1 LDELLWS
8 SLSARFDRA
17 AVLSDAAQLFAE
29 EIYANPR
36 TAASLVRIFATVPF
50 AWLPT
55 AETAYVREFL
65 ERGGEARELNGKT
78 PVLAL
83 LGTRGIEPRWNDR
96 TQSVGHRAI
105 PLVSEAFVAG
115 APMIARL
122 LRETGFSLPRSMK
135 QNPQFVSG
143 VGEGNLFFV
152 GDASNTTDERGR
164 RIIPATDFVDRYG
177 IRTVYGSG
185 AAYPADGIFLTGI
198 VFSRRVIARDEAAT
212 FAPLV
217 RRLVAATSALATRE
231 RLYSPPRTES

>member
-1 LDELLWS
+1 VDELLWS
-8 SLSARFDRA
+8 SLSARFEGA
-17 AVLSDAAQLFAE
+17 AALSDASQIFADR
-29 EIYANPR
+29 IYANPR
-36 TAASLVRIFATVPF
+36 MAAALVRVFATVPY
-50 AWLPT
+50 AWLPA
-55 AETAYVREFL
+55 AEADFVRAFL
-65 ERGGEARELNGKT
+65 EQARDARELGPQT

-122 LRETGFSLPRSMK
+122 LRETGFSLPSAVK
-135 QNPQFVSG
+135 PNPQFVSG

-164 RIIPATDFVDRYG
+164 RIIPATDFVERYG

-185 AAYPADGIFLTGI
+185 SAYPADGVFLTSI
-198 VFSRRVIARDEAAT
+198 VFARKVISRDEAAT

-217 RRLVAATSALATRE
+217 RRLVDTTRALATPE
-231 RLYSPPRTES
+231 RLYS

>member
-1 LDELLWS
+1 MDELLWS
-8 SLSARFDRA
+8 SFSARFEGA
-17 AVLSDAAQLFAE
+17 ATLSHAAQTFADR
-29 EIYANPR
+29 IYGNPLVS
-36 TAASLVRIFATVPF
+36 AALVRVFATVPY
-50 AWLPT
+50 AWLPA
-55 AETAYVREFL
+55 AEATYVREFL
-65 ERGGEARELNGKT
+65 DRGGEARELTAHT

-83 LGTRGIEPRWNDR
+83 LGTRGIEPTWNDR
-96 TQSVGHRAI
+96 TQSLGHRAI

-122 LRETGFSLPRSMK
+122 LRETGFSLPSAVK
-135 QNPQFVSG
+135 PNPQFVSD

-185 AAYPADGIFLTGI
+185 SPYPAAGVYLTGI
-198 VFSRRVIARDEAAT
+198 VFSRKVTSRDDAAG

-217 RRLVAATSALATRE
+217 RRLVDATSALATPE
-231 RLYSPPRTES
+231 RLYP

>member
-1 LDELLWS
+1 MDELLWS
-8 SLSARFDRA
+8 SLSARFEGA
-17 AVLSDAAQLFAE
+17 AALSDASQLFADQ
-29 EIYANPR
+29 IYANPR
-36 TAASLVRIFATVPF
+36 MAAALVRVFATVPY
-50 AWLPT
+50 AWLPA
-55 AETAYVREFL
+55 AEADFVRAFL
-65 ERGGEARELNGKT
+65 DQAHDARELGEQT

-122 LRETGFSLPRSMK
+122 LRETGFSLPSAVK
-135 QNPQFVSG
+135 PNPQFVSG

-164 RIIPATDFVDRYG
+164 RIIPATDFVERYG

-185 AAYPADGIFLTGI
+185 ARYPADGVFLTSI
-198 VFSRRVIARDEAAT
+198 VFSRKVIARDEAAT

-217 RRLVAATSALATRE
+217 RRLVDATQALATPE
-231 RLYSPPRTES
+231 RLYW